1 VKELQVINFP
11 FCHSPNDRDSDTPP
25 WMLNYCCYDF
35 LDGTGRLFFEFFRIL
50 QHVMY
55 DIACDEKGVFQGRP
69 FFWLFENVVGM
80 RHSDRDVISR
90 FLQCN
95 PVVISAKEISPQQRV
110 RYYWGNL
117 PGMNRPLCGM
127 TTQNLSLQDCLE
139 PNCGR
144 FAKVMFNKRS
154 S

>member
-1 VKELQVINFP
+1 MYFVVIIYYF
-11 FCHSPNDRDSDTPP
+11 FV
-25 WMLNYCCYDF
+25 
-35 LDGTGRLFFEFFRIL
+35 DGTGRLFFEFFRIL
-50 QHVMY
+50 QHVMH
-55 DIACDEKGVFQGRP
+55 DLATGDNTSEQPQKP

-127 TTQNLSLQDCLE
+127 TNQKLSLQDCLE

-144 FAKVMFNKRS
+144 FAKVCFIKKIKIRIANACNTLIRVIIRKFTI
-154 S
+154 